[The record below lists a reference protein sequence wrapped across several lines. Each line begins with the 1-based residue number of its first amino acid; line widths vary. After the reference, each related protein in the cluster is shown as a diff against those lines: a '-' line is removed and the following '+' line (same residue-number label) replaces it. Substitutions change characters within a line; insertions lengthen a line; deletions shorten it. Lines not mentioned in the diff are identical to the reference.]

1 MEEDWDDYVASSY
14 AFDESLLEHPS
25 LRVKVFTEPTEEWA
39 LFILANRKGLE
50 TQLYIP
56 KALELVYNSQ
66 LYDKIMDLETGLY
79 YQSARYNYELLRH
92 EVRYGKIV

>member
-50 TQLYIP
+50 TQL
-56 KALELVYNSQ
+56 
-66 LYDKIMDLETGLY
+66 
-79 YQSARYNYELLRH
+79 
-92 EVRYGKIV
+92 